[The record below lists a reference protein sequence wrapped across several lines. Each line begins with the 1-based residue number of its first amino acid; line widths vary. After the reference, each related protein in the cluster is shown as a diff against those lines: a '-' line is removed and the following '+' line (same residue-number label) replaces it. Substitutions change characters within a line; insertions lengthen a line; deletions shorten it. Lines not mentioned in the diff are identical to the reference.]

1 MSYKRFDQEDIVISA
16 ESVTAPVWT
25 GDTVTLNGFF
35 TSSTQIGGVSGDYY
49 YNLYNTG
56 SDLDISRVQFSIGYA
71 DEKGSGSLLF
81 NDSVPGKSPSSVLY
95 GQYRNLV
102 LGDEEAKFTFG
113 TQTSEYF
120 YVIAVDR
127 ARYKEKLLPGS
138 LDLILNVSGSQGS
151 IRVTDNSNLVATTT
165 FSDSGR
171 VYELISGST
180 GTVSPGA
187 KNSDGYTNGSGSYG
201 KFLPDIGVI
210 LINGSALDGNIE
222 DGGLKLNTNRNN
234 NPVSAI
240 NTRRFYDIINRE
252 PKFRLQSEE
261 TISSN
266 FIFVRA
272 RNAEFNYSTNPSLI
286 TGSGEIRHNVM
297 INSPQSFV
305 TTVGLYNDNN
315 DLLAVAK
322 LSRPLLKDFTKEALV
337 RIKLDY

>member
-1 MSYKRFDQEDIVISA
+1 MSYKRFDSEDVVISA

-25 GDTVTLNGFF
+25 GDIVTLDSFF

-49 YNLYNTG
+49 YNIYQTG
-56 SDLDISRVQFSIGYA
+56 SDLANARVQYAIGYA
-71 DEKGSGSLLF
+71 DKKGSGSLNF
-81 NDSVPGKSPSSVLY
+81 NVNVPGKSPSAVLY

-102 LGDEEAKFTFG
+102 LGDEEADFTFG

-120 YVIAVDR
+120 YVISVDR
-127 ARYKEKLLPGS
+127 ARYREKLLPGS
-138 LDLILNVSGSQGS
+138 LDLILNLSGSNGS
-151 IRVTDNSNLVATTT
+151 VRLTDNSKLITTTT

-171 VYELISGST
+171 VYELISGSV
-180 GTVSPGA
+180 GNISPGA
-187 KNSDGYTNGSGSYG
+187 KNSDGFTNGSGSYG

-210 LINGSALDGNIE
+210 LVNGVALDAPLA
-222 DGGLKLNTNRNN
+222 DGGLAMGINRQN
-234 NPVSAI
+234 NPASAQ
-240 NTRRFYDIINRE
+240 NTRRFYDLLARE

-297 INSPQSFV
+297 INSPQSFI
-305 TTVGLYNDNN
+305 TAVGLYNDNN